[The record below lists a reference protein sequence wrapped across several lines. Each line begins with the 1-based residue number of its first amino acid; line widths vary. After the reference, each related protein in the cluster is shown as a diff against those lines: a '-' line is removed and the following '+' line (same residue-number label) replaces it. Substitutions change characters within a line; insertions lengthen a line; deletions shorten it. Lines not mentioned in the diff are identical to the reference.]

1 MSDEESPF
9 DEEEL
14 QEAYGGEGN
23 DFGDTMSPEEV
34 FSMVMINKKRLVKTQ
49 IELRDEHNESIPLHE
64 VIADLLDYMKD
75 KLKAE
80 EVNQMADQIFP
91 MMGQALVSGLG
102 RLIGNSATAYYLA
115 NEVSRLSFIQM
126 MCLSFLLLKYV
137 QERKLTIYAIDEPVT
152 EDEVQ
157 SVQRKSK
164 ANSLAMMGHMM
175 GMSYKD
181 ILKELVDKGELTDE
195 DLTDILNQKKS
206 NDPEPD
212 PEQ

>member
-9 DEEEL
+9 DQDEL
-14 QEAYGGEGN
+14 QEAFGDEGN
-23 DFGDTMSPEEV
+23 EYGDTMTPEEV
-34 FSMVMINKKRLVKTQ
+34 FSMVMINKRRLVKTT
-49 IELRDEHNESIPLHE
+49 IELRDEHGETIPLHE
-64 VIADLLDYMKD
+64 VIADLLEYMKD
-75 KLKAE
+75 KLKSE

-137 QERKLTIYAIDEPVT
+137 QEKKLTIFAVDEPVSET
-152 EDEVQ
+152 EVE

-181 ILKELVDKGELTDE
+181 ILRELVDKGELTDD
-195 DLTDILNQKKS
+195 DLSDILREKKS
-206 NDPEPD
+206 NDPEPN
-212 PEQ
+212 E